1 MHKSH
6 AAMLAP
12 RLAARAAAVVAM
24 LASAGCS
31 QQQVPLVQAGSQK
44 VTVQDFE
51 RAARGSQNQYTGMPD
66 QAKAQLANDLMSRAL
81 LLELAHQLGHEE
93 APVVENTARNE
104 MRRALTQA
112 LYTRMAPPNQ
122 RVSEAEARALYDA
135 RNVQAEVLMIY
146 TSTKQTAQNAIERLK
161 SGEPFEQ
168 VSRSYSLP
176 GLLPPDGNMGMV
188 APGSLP
194 DPLDG
199 AVRHQKVGEI
209 GGPYNTR
216 EGWFVVVIKSR
227 VPREQPTWEAMRAGM
242 FDLGRQRK
250 QRAAF
255 NVSYQALKDSWHLTL
270 VPGGSQLLFRVT
282 SPVAPLQPTP
292 EQFKAALATYDGGQY
307 TLRDAFDDM
316 QDASV
321 SRPPSNVLPAIEIWI
336 EQQVMMRVADAEARR
351 RHLHEEPEIVAQVR
365 AKREEILI
373 EGVAQAAIASV
384 PPPGPELVRMAWDQV
399 KERFNQL
406 LEADVTIAIVP
417 DTNLVAKLTLQ
428 GASMRV
434 LADAAAAVDPS
445 IQVSRSTVKF
455 PNPDPQWSSMVSLFT
470 QMQPGS
476 WFGPEPTAGG
486 YRVVQLVSKT
496 MHQQTF
502 EELPPALQ
510 QNIAANAAELAREE
524 RFKVFRDSLV
534 QAYHPVLNQPLLD
547 KLPWP
552 PRPTLDIGR

>member
-1 MHKSH
+1 
-6 AAMLAP
+6 
-12 RLAARAAAVVAM
+12 
-24 LASAGCS
+24 
-31 QQQVPLVQAGSQK
+31 
-44 VTVQDFE
+44 
-51 RAARGSQNQYTGMPD
+51 
-66 QAKAQLANDLMSRAL
+66 
-81 LLELAHQLGHEE
+81 
-93 APVVENTARNE
+93 
-104 MRRALTQA
+104 
-112 LYTRMAPPNQ
+112 
-122 RVSEAEARALYDA
+122 
-135 RNVQAEVLMIY
+135 
-146 TSTKQTAQNAIERLK
+146 
-161 SGEPFEQ
+161 
-168 VSRSYSLP
+168 
-176 GLLPPDGNMGMV
+176 
-188 APGSLP
+188 
-194 DPLDG
+194 
-199 AVRHQKVGEI
+199 
-209 GGPYNTR
+209 
-216 EGWFVVVIKSR
+216 
-227 VPREQPTWEAMRAGM
+227 M

-282 SPVAPLQPTP
+282 SPVAPLQPTE
-292 EQFKAALATYDGGQY
+292 EQFKTALATYDGGQY

-316 QDASV
+316 NDASV
-321 SRPPSNVLPAIEIWI
+321 TRPPSNVLPAIEIWI

-502 EELPPALQ
+502 EELTPALQ
-510 QNIAANAAELAREE
+510 QNIASNAAELAREE
-524 RFKVFRDSLV
+524 RFNVFRDSLV
-534 QAYHPVLNQPLLD
+534 QAYHPVLNQPVLD